1 MSIRQK
7 LASDVNA
14 DVRVKTARTMGLL
27 DWDPA
32 PRPMPVG
39 LNDAQGYVD
48 AAGEGLITRD
58 GNSMN
63 MDMDVLGNMLAAEG
77 RQLKQERLRGT
88 AEDHRDLGQRV
99 GDEARSSL
107 AYDID
112 PTMAGAGVAAAGGL
126 GAIGL
131 MKLLAR
137 LRGR

>member
-1 MSIRQK
+1 MSLRQK
-7 LASDVNA
+7 LASDVSA
-14 DVRVKTARTMGLL
+14 AVRVKTARTMGLL
-27 DWDPA
+27 DWDPE

-48 AAGEGLITRD
+48 AAGEGLITR
-58 GNSMN
+58 
-63 MDMDVLGNMLAAEG
+63 LAAEG
-77 RQLKQERLRGT
+77 RQLRLRGT